1 MTATALSC
9 SARDPGV
16 CRRYVASGS
25 TICGEAT
32 TTASGRRNMRTYAPI
47 DLVVAEA
54 GMKSIYEV
62 ELPRLNG
69 KPESL
74 SAYSGK
80 VVLALNVASRCGF
93 TPQYAGLQALQ
104 NRYADRGFTVLGFP
118 SNQFFHQEP
127 GTAEQIQEFCSLNYG
142 VTFPLFAK
150 LDVKGEGQHPLYS
163 LLSET
168 ADDAGKAGNV
178 SWNFEKFL
186 VGRDARVVRRFRS
199 KVTPEDPRIVEAVE
213 SRLRASAFRSGHGR
227 DSGQLLDGG
236 VDARL

>member
-1 MTATALSC
+1 VGQTA
-9 SARDPGV
+9 
-16 CRRYVASGS
+16 
-25 TICGEAT
+25 IQ
-32 TTASGRRNMRTYAPI
+32 
-47 DLVVAEA
+47 
-54 GMKSIYEV
+54 SIHEV

-74 SAYSGK
+74 SAYAGK
-80 VVLALNVASRCGF
+80 VVLAVNVASRCGF

-104 NRYADRGFTVLGFP
+104 DRYSDRGFTVLGFP

-127 GTAEQIQEFCSLNYG
+127 GTAEQIQEFCSHNYG

-150 LDVKGEGQHPLYS
+150 LDVKGDGQHPLYS

-186 VGRDARVVRRFRS
+186 VGRDGHAVRRFRS

-213 SRLRASAFRSGHGR
+213 A
-227 DSGQLLDGG
+227 LL
-236 VDARL
+236 